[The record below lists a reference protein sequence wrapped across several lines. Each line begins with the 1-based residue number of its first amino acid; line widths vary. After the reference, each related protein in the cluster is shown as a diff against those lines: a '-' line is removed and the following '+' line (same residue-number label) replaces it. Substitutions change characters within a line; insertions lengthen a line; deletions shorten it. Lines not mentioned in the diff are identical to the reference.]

1 MTRQKSA
8 FWIGL
13 PAGACTLLMTWYYML
28 NLSTDNPK
36 DRLHKD
42 VTNEEDLIFPEDIPF
57 LVVNLRVR
65 RPRSGVK
72 FMGIVLS
79 KSKAEVQQTHE
90 PCSSVSPQD
99 ADPCPSTEGS
109 SEFPMW
115 DVQPMKAHAKKT

>member
-1 MTRQKSA
+1 M
-8 FWIGL
+8 L
-13 PAGACTLLMTWYYML
+13 L

-36 DRLHKD
+36 ARVHKD

-57 LVVNLRVR
+57 PVLDLRVR

-79 KSKAEVQQTHE
+79 KSKAEVQQIHE

-99 ADPCPSTEGS
+99 ADPCSSTEGS
-109 SEFPMW
+109 SEFPICGMCS
-115 DVQPMKAHAKKT
+115 PRRPTKAKKA